1 MPFPVHL
8 VTPVRMSDT
17 RIPPDTEN
25 KLESVTNT
33 TLSQVSEV
41 FAYLDSVKPVV
52 VCSSEGL
59 FSTND
64 TSH

>member
-17 RIPPDTEN
+17 KIPPAPEN
-25 KLESVTNT
+25 KRDSVTNT
-33 TLSQVSEV
+33 TLSQVSGIL
-41 FAYLDSVKPVV
+41 AYLDGVKPVV
-52 VCSSEGL
+52 CSSVGL
-59 FSTND
+59 FPTND

>member
-17 RIPPDTEN
+17 KIPPGTEN

-33 TLSQVSEV
+33 TLCQV
-41 FAYLDSVKPVV
+41 SVKPVPV
-52 VCSSEGL
+52 ALESEG
-59 FSTND
+59 
-64 TSH
+64 

>member
-17 RIPPDTEN
+17 KIPPGTEN

-33 TLSQVSEV
+33 TLCQVSVKQVALESE
-41 FAYLDSVKPVV
+41 DS
-52 VCSSEGL
+52 
-59 FSTND
+59 
-64 TSH
+64 

>member
-17 RIPPDTEN
+17 KIPPDTEN

-41 FAYLDSVKPVV
+41 FAYLDSVKPAV

-59 FSTND
+59 FPAND

>member
-17 RIPPDTEN
+17 KIPPDTEN

-33 TLSQVSEV
+33 TLSQVSGV
-41 FAYLDSVKPVV
+41 FAYLDSAKPV
-52 VCSSEGL
+52 VCSSVGL
-59 FSTND
+59 FPTND

>member
-17 RIPPDTEN
+17 KIPPDTEN

-41 FAYLDSVKPVV
+41 FAYLDGAKAS
-52 VCSSEGL
+52 GL
-59 FSTND
+59 LV
-64 TSH
+64 

>member
-41 FAYLDSVKPVV
+41 FAYLDSVKPAV
-52 VCSSEGL
+52 VCSPVGL
-59 FSTND
+59 FPTND